1 VLVED
6 VARDALAAVN
16 GRANLLLAARWTAL
30 RYQEVASRYCLRHLR
45 RVGET
50 VVPGAVTGGTMSVV
64 RGDALVVGDGEAS
77 AAWAA
82 VKPEI
87 DAGRR
92 AFRAAT
98 TWYTA
103 VGVESTGELRLATP
117 YAEPTTA
124 GAGYVLV
131 TRYALIEPTVRQI
144 TAVGVPRL
152 QRPLRDTTATHF
164 ADLDPTRSRVGAP
177 EWWAEATPDPNG
189 RRRLEVYPYCQHDE
203 FLSYLYYP
211 NPPALGLR
219 DPLPPGIDG
228 SLLKEGVLVDIKQ
241 WEAAEA
247 ARAGQVE
254 LAAYWRN
261 EYRAQETRWRE
272 TMGYIAQADQGAD
285 DMDILLVLRPDE
297 PGYGPQSARTAYDYV
312 WNR

>member
-1 VLVED
+1 VRVED
-6 VARDALAAVN
+6 VARDSLAAVN

-30 RYQEVASRYCLRHLR
+30 RYQEVASRYRLRHLR

-50 VVPGAVTGGTMSVV
+50 VVPGAVTAGVATTT
-64 RGDALVVGDGEAS
+64 RGRDVVVGDATARS
-77 AAWAA
+77 AWAA
-82 VKPEI
+82 VKLEL

-92 AFRAAT
+92 AFRAGA

-103 VGVESTGELRLATP
+103 VGLDGAGDLRLATA
-117 YAEPTTA
+117 YAEPSAT

-131 TRYALIEPTVRQI
+131 TRHALVAPEARFV

-152 QRPLRDTTATHF
+152 GRALRGTTATHF
-164 ADLDPTRSRVGAP
+164 ADIDPTRSRVGAP
-177 EWWAEATPDPNG
+177 EWWAEATPDPGG
-189 RRRLEVYPYCQHDE
+189 RRRLEVYPYCGQDE
-203 FLSYLYYP
+203 FLAYLYYP
-211 NPPALGLR
+211 DPPELTLR
-219 DPLPPGIDG
+219 DPMPPGIDG
-228 SLLKEGVLVDIKQ
+228 SLLKEGVLVDVKQ

-247 ARAGQVE
+247 ARGGQVE

-272 TMGYIAQADQGAD
+272 TMGFIAQADQGAD
-285 DMDILLVLRPDE
+285 DMDVLYVLRPDE
-297 PGYGPQSARTAYDYV
+297 PGYGGSVRTAADYV